1 MSTVTFDISMS
12 LDGFSTASGITPE
25 EPLGPGGQRLTE
37 WAMGADPGSNELLA
51 AALPGLGAII
61 CGRRTY
67 DTSLPWWKADG
78 PTGAA
83 RVPLFVVTHR
93 ESGEVP
99 PDNVYTFV
107 TGGIDAALEQ
117 ARAVAGGRD
126 VAVMGG
132 ADLGRQFLRAGLL
145 DRIGIHLVPVLF
157 GRGQRLFDDIGPDH
171 VQLEVERVVDTP
183 PATHLVYRVVK

>member
-12 LDGFSTASGITPE
+12 LDGFFTATGITPD

-67 DTSLPWWKADG
+67 DTSLAWWKADG
-78 PTGAA
+78 PTGPA

-93 ESGEVP
+93 DAGEVP
-99 PDNVYTFV
+99 ADSVYRFV
-107 TGGIDAALEQ
+107 TGGIEAALEQ
-117 ARAVAGGRD
+117 ARAVAGDRD

-157 GRGQRLFDDIGPDH
+157 GQGQLLFDDLGPDH
-171 VQLEVERVVDTP
+171 IQLEVESVVDTP
-183 PATHLVYRVVK
+183 PATHLIYRIVK